1 MANYKYYIKQRGD
14 RYYFGL
20 YPNNSNSQAIAISG
34 EYATYKDAQEA
45 IRKLQSLLRSSKNL
59 FNEKEDEKGY
69 SFELKQNKE
78 NLVFFREG
86 PFTHHY
92 EVQKGINRIYKNYD
106 APIKFFDE

>member
-45 IRKLQSLLRSSKNL
+45 IQWFKTPGLVQGKVLLE
-59 FNEKEDEKGY
+59 NEW
-69 SFELKQNKE
+69 
-78 NLVFFREG
+78 
-86 PFTHHY
+86 
-92 EVQKGINRIYKNYD
+92 
-106 APIKFFDE
+106 